1 VAAIQY
7 SQLGVFA
14 SRNTSCSTFLRSM
27 DRHTSDT
34 LENLKDRHT
43 RCHTRRVM
51 CYRSTNRHTRL
62 SLLNVECSTGGQTQ
76 GIGYSK

>member
-1 VAAIQY
+1 MAAIQY

-43 RCHTRRVM
+43 RCRIHIEM
-51 CYRSTNRHTRL
+51 STDRHTACYVL
-62 SLLNVECSTGGQTQ
+62 SFDEQTHETVIIEC
-76 GIGYSK
+76 